1 MEEIRL
7 NGIRAHSA
15 ELIKTKSTLSRLI
28 TAETGNYDRASLKIP
43 SLTVS
48 LGKQLELISLMGNLI
63 SSMYT
68 LFKTG
73 FTLPHL
79 PEDENFV
86 HSTFLFFLS
95 FKFTPLIYF
104 DLTTLSFYTVLI
116 LYFFENKGKKKNFN
130 RCTRET
136 SSRHSLNPI
145 RSLNPTK
152 REEDD
157 PLSLSLSLP
166 SFVSIPFERLF
177 KVWKET
183 RFDQRRVFNLWQDYA
198 RIKRLIGNIS
208 GPYRFELI
216 EIGRIED
223 LQS

>member
-1 MEEIRL
+1 
-7 NGIRAHSA
+7 
-15 ELIKTKSTLSRLI
+15 
-28 TAETGNYDRASLKIP
+28 
-43 SLTVS
+43 
-48 LGKQLELISLMGNLI
+48 MGNLI

-152 REEDD
+152 REED
-157 PLSLSLSLP
+157 PLSLSLSLSLPLFRFP
-166 SFVSIPFERLF
+166 SRDYLKFGRRRDSI
-177 KVWKET
+177 
-183 RFDQRRVFNLWQDYA
+183 NGA
-198 RIKRLIGNIS
+198 CLIYGKTMLGSN
-208 GPYRFELI
+208 G
-216 EIGRIED
+216 
-223 LQS
+223 